1 MLLGSPSPKDGFAYY
16 ALSAP
21 LLLIFSNNAVLVEKI
36 FLLVP
41 MPLMAITMY
50 IFLSYMLK
58 SQYWKFVIAL
68 VYSINFIT
76 INQFLQQT
84 EWILIAGVLF
94 PLVLLY
100 SFKFVRSPNICYL
113 LILSSLVAIG
123 TAFRIQ
129 VFIWFMLFIVVISIT
144 NVIEKKSLKYGL
156 KMVLRLALLVGI
168 VFVVVTPIVLI
179 PIISLAQGQTE
190 TALSG
195 LAAQSIGYR
204 VKSFYLTFA
213 QTSDLYLFAAVF
225 VVLALLTALMR
236 NKVRL
241 IYGFCMLIA
250 IGLLMTL
257 FWLLKGTNW
266 VPGNFISLL
275 IFYTADYP
283 ASLMILISWAFTFI
297 LILLIQEVNDRGI
310 FSVKKPYKLNFRE
323 VTKFAAVG
331 LLTVILISPIF
342 VYNLYGYKNSSFY
355 SGETFQIRKFP
366 SFS

>member
-1 MLLGSPSPKDGFAYY
+1 MSHDLQFISRLKEAKFFIIFILIVFALFFFFYRMTFNIGMIAGPNTFIPSLDSKSELEQVLSLWNYHALGSPSPKDGFAYY

-21 LLLIFSNNAVLVEKI
+21 LLLILCNNSVLVEKI

-168 VFVVVTPIVLI
+168 VFVVTPIVLI

-213 QTSDLYLFAAVF
+213 QTSALVF
-225 VVLALLTALMR
+225 
-236 NKVRL
+236 
-241 IYGFCMLIA
+241 ICG
-250 IGLLMTL
+250 
-257 FWLLKGTNW
+257 
-266 VPGNFISLL
+266 
-275 IFYTADYP
+275 
-283 ASLMILISWAFTFI
+283 
-297 LILLIQEVNDRGI
+297 
-310 FSVKKPYKLNFRE
+310 SVCCPCLSYC
-323 VTKFAAVG
+323 
-331 LLTVILISPIF
+331 
-342 VYNLYGYKNSSFY
+342 VYA
-355 SGETFQIRKFP
+355 
-366 SFS
+366 